1 MGQKEVLKAFD
12 PKTVYKTKGVF
23 DMKFNKKF
31 MAGSLAALLA
41 VSSFAIAAPATK
53 NLVANYGVTLNVN
66 GSNFTVTDANMRPFV
81 TQDGRTYVSIA
92 ALSQMGI
99 ATVNYVP
106 ASKTVQI
113 KGGDQ
118 AQMNAIMAENAR
130 LLLENTQLKA
140 KVKELEDKT
149 PSKDNSN
156 TTKLS
161 DINPSDRR
169 TLERDLND
177 EIRDMRPYTDF
188 NRSQRLDGSVSIGR
202 SDVTFNLYPYS
213 SDYGSDE
220 IKLWNDLV
228 GGRNADLL
236 EDDYED
242 FMDDVVKITADILK
256 GYGDYN
262 VSLKI
267 YSGKDM
273 KSSQLMVTGD
283 YSYSRDR
290 TTVYVNKVS

>member
-1 MGQKEVLKAFD
+1 
-12 PKTVYKTKGVF
+12 
-23 DMKFNKKF
+23 MKFNKKF

-113 KGGDQ
+113 KGGGAADQ
-118 AQMNAIMAENAR
+118 AQINAQMAENAR

-161 DINPSDRR
+161 DLSSTDRR
-169 TLERDLND
+169 TFERDLND

-202 SDVTFNLYPYS
+202 SDVTFNLYPHG
-213 SDYGSDE
+213 SDYTADD
-220 IKLWNDLV
+220 IKNWNNLV
-228 GGRNADLL
+228 GGRDVDRL

-242 FMDDVVKITADILK
+242 FMDDIVKITANILK

-262 VSLKI
+262 VSVNI

-273 KSSQLMVTGD
+273 KSTQLMVDGD

>member
-1 MGQKEVLKAFD
+1 
-12 PKTVYKTKGVF
+12 
-23 DMKFNKKF
+23 MKFNKKF

-113 KGGDQ
+113 KGGGTADQ

-161 DINPSDRR
+161 DLSSTDRR

>member
-1 MGQKEVLKAFD
+1 
-12 PKTVYKTKGVF
+12 
-23 DMKFNKKF
+23 MKFNKKF

-41 VSSFAIAAPATK
+41 VSSIAVAAPATK

-113 KGGDQ
+113 KGGGTADQ

-161 DINPSDRR
+161 DLSSTDRR
-169 TLERDLND
+169 SLERDLND
-177 EIRDMRPYTDF
+177 EIKDMRPYTDF

>member
-1 MGQKEVLKAFD
+1 
-12 PKTVYKTKGVF
+12 
-23 DMKFNKKF
+23 MKFNKKF

-106 ASKTVQI
+106 ASKTVQV
-113 KGGDQ
+113 KGGGTADQ

-161 DINPSDRR
+161 DLSSTDRR

-202 SDVTFNLYPYS
+202 SEVTFNLYPYS

-273 KSSQLMVTGD
+273 KSGQLMVTGD
-283 YSYSRDR
+283 YSSSRDR
-290 TTVYVNKVS
+290 TTVYVQEETATK

>member
-1 MGQKEVLKAFD
+1 
-12 PKTVYKTKGVF
+12 
-23 DMKFNKKF
+23 MKFNKKF

-41 VSSFAIAAPATK
+41 VSSIAVAAPATK

-113 KGGDQ
+113 KGGGTADQ

-161 DINPSDRR
+161 DLSSTDRR
-169 TLERDLND
+169 TFERDLND

-202 SDVTFNLYPYS
+202 SEVTFNLYPYG
-213 SDYGSDE
+213 SDYVASD
-220 IKLWNDLV
+220 IVTWNKLVKNTRD
-228 GGRNADLL
+228 ADRL

-273 KSSQLMVTGD
+273 KSGQLMVTGD
-283 YSYSRDR
+283 YSSSRDR
-290 TTVYVNKVS
+290 TTVYVQEETATK

>member
-1 MGQKEVLKAFD
+1 
-12 PKTVYKTKGVF
+12 
-23 DMKFNKKF
+23 MKFNKKF

-41 VSSFAIAAPATK
+41 VSSIAVAAPATK
-53 NLVANYGVTLNVN
+53 NLVASYGVTLNVN

-113 KGGDQ
+113 KGGGAADQ
-118 AQMNAIMAENAR
+118 AQINAQMAENAR

-161 DINPSDRR
+161 DLSSTDRR

-177 EIRDMRPYTDF
+177 EIKDMRPYTDF

-213 SDYGSDE
+213 SDYSAAD
-220 IKLWNDLV
+220 ITLWNNLV
-228 GGRNADLL
+228 GGRDVDRL

-256 GYGDYN
+256 GYSDYN

-273 KSSQLMVTGD
+273 KSNQLMVTGD
-283 YSYSRDR
+283 YSSSRDR
-290 TTVYVNKVS
+290 TTVYVSKVS

>member
-1 MGQKEVLKAFD
+1 
-12 PKTVYKTKGVF
+12 
-23 DMKFNKKF
+23 MKFNKKF

-41 VSSFAIAAPATK
+41 VSSIAVAAPATK

-113 KGGDQ
+113 KGGGTADQ

-161 DINPSDRR
+161 DLSSTDRR
-169 TLERDLND
+169 TLERDLNNG
-177 EIRDMRPYTDF
+177 IRDMRPYTDF

-202 SDVTFNLYPYS
+202 SDVTFNLYPYG
-213 SDYGSDE
+213 SDYTTDD
-220 IKLWNDLV
+220 IKNWNDLV
-228 GGRNADLL
+228 SGRNADRL

-242 FMDDVVKITADILK
+242 FMDDLVKVTADILK
-256 GYGDYN
+256 GYSDYN
-262 VSLKI
+262 VSVKI
-267 YSGKDM
+267 YSSKDM
-273 KSSQLMVTGD
+273 RSGQLMVNGD
-283 YSYSRDR
+283 YSSSRDR